1 MLNFLILHIITFL
14 YYSPTAR
21 TQLIF
26 GMIGVLLT
34 LMLIKKFENV
44 KILNKKASIAGALIS
59 SMVLYVVLKNSAYSG
74 FFTTVKLELITVITF
89 FMVYSILQTNK
100 KAFAYI
106 MCIVSIIAGAT
117 INPINRGVDIIYK
130 TDLAQEIQKI
140 EKEDEEA
147 LWIGR
152 YNWSGQYLLANGAN
166 TLNGVNSYPNFQWLN
181 IVDPDKIY
189 NDVYNRYAHIGIILA
204 EKTEFRLLTTDSY
217 EVDLT
222 YQNLKDL
229 GIKYYL
235 TDVEYSESEKN
246 QFHLTVKY
254 ENTEKGQYI
263 YQVN

>member
-1 MLNFLILHIITFL
+1 ML
-14 YYSPTAR
+14 
-21 TQLIF
+21 
-26 GMIGVLLT
+26 
-34 LMLIKKFENV
+34 
-44 KILNKKASIAGALIS
+44 
-59 SMVLYVVLKNSAYSG
+59 LYVVLKNSAYSG

>member
-1 MLNFLILHIITFL
+1 MAYKLIVENYGKIEKAELEI
-14 YYSPTAR
+14 SP
-21 TQLIF
+21 
-26 GMIGVLLT
+26 LT
-34 LMLIKKFENV
+34 LFVGDNNSGKSYLLSLIWTLFSGQGESSICKGMKGLLEQKFSKLYSDLKNLLINQNLENEEFVVVNEEIIISIINELLLMNKDELVKSIFNYEGMSIGRIEVKNKSNRHYVIKK
-44 KILNKKASIAGALIS
+44 
-59 SMVLYVVLKNSAYSG
+59 
-74 FFTTVKLELITVITF
+74 
-89 FMVYSILQTNK
+89 
-100 KAFAYI
+100 
-106 MCIVSIIAGAT
+106 
-117 INPINRGVDIIYK
+117 
-130 TDLAQEIQKI
+130 